1 MADSLVSKGRIFMN
15 RNLKLRTLVL
25 LAAVALAVPAF
36 AKPTTTTITIAKS
49 AKIGKA
55 DLQAGEYKLMIDGN
69 KATVE
74 KGKNV
79 VAESEGRWED
89 RDTKASYDTV
99 LLGADG
105 RVKEVRFSG
114 KTKVFVFND

>member
-1 MADSLVSKGRIFMN
+1 MN
-15 RNLKLRTLVL
+15 SNLKLRSLVL
-25 LAAVALAVPAF
+25 LAVVALAVPAF

-89 RDTKASYDTV
+89 RDSKASYDCV
-99 LLGADG
+99 LLGDDG
-105 RVKEVRFSG
+105 RVREVRFSG
-114 KTKVFVFND
+114 KSKVFVFNE